1 MNATLKGPEDFPNNL
16 KKEEA
21 QPTKDDNVMEV
32 QTNKEEIKEIED
44 DYDLVFEED
53 YGLRTWQYN
62 RDFIALLIHNLNRQ
76 MISAVQ

>member
-53 YGLRTWQYN
+53 YGLRT
-62 RDFIALLIHNLNRQ
+62 
-76 MISAVQ
+76 